1 VISTG
6 KDKSP
11 NLVFFYTLLVV
22 HNIFKPFSL
31 LAHCRSA
38 VIDLHILC
46 MQLVSTNNIN
56 STSSHFPMSSKS
68 DYLKKYEAGGG
79 NDQDKKKRK
88 KKPPSAHVSKIAVKD
103 DEYDANT
110 FVSSK
115 ASTETNS
122 IWDIGI
128 EEQPVVVETTE
139 DRQVSRGAWTSID
152 SRGVVSNTGSNRR
165 RYDSDEE
172 PPRARH
178 DSDEEPPRAR
188 AANSNTGSNRRRYD
202 SDEEPPRAR
211 HDSDE
216 EPPRAKKAPRLG
228 GAEDAQ
234 RRQQSSADVGGKSRP
249 AEIPIDKSADGKN
262 LGPSNKLVERR
273 KKTASGHDAGLQ
285 TGAGFGRTEKEIKD
299 RRDEEMKSGDPSL
312 QGADQDTVYRDRK
325 GKKLDM
331 LNEFMR
337 QQAVREGKEFKIE
350 KATTEWGKGTVQKLE
365 VEALRQELLDV
376 ASEPF
381 ARTIDNP
388 RMEAMRKEVI
398 RDGDPMALYFA
409 KKKEKEL
416 EDEKSRAGSH
426 EDGVESVLVPKKPS
440 YKGPIGA
447 PNRFRIMPGYRWD
460 GIDRGN
466 KYEHKILTKANDR
479 TALKEDEYRWSVS
492 DM

>member
-1 VISTG
+1 MLKVG
-6 KDKSP
+6 KNNVKI
-11 NLVFFYTLLVV
+11 Y
-22 HNIFKPFSL
+22 SL
-31 LAHCRSA
+31 
-38 VIDLHILC
+38 
-46 MQLVSTNNIN
+46 N
-56 STSSHFPMSSKS
+56 FPMSSKL

-88 KKPPSAHVSKIAVKD
+88 KKPSSAHVSKIAIKD
-103 DEYDANT
+103 DEYDANKY
-110 FVSSK
+110 VSSK
-115 ASTETNS
+115 TSAETNS

-139 DRQVSRGAWTSID
+139 DHHVSRGAWTSID
-152 SRGVVSNTGSNRR
+152 ASSVVSDTKRR

-172 PPRARH
+172 PPRAA
-178 DSDEEPPRAR
+178 S
-188 AANSNTGSNRRRYD
+188 SNAGSSRRRYD
-202 SDEEPPRAR
+202 SDEEPPRAASSNAGSSRRR

-216 EPPRAKKAPRLG
+216 EPPRAKKAVKVG
-228 GAEDAQ
+228 DAEDEDVQ
-234 RRQQSSADVGGKSRP
+234 RRQRSSADVGGKSRST
-249 AEIPIDKSADGKN
+249 EIPVEKSADGKN
-262 LGPSNKLVERR
+262 LGPSNKLIERR

-299 RRDEEMKSGDPSL
+299 RRDEEMRNGDPSL

-365 VEALRQELLDV
+365 VEALRQELVDV

-398 RDGDPMALYFA
+398 RDGDPMAMYFA

-416 EDEKSRAGSH
+416 EEEKSRIESNGN
-426 EDGVESVLVPKKPS
+426 GVESVLVPKKPS

-447 PNRFRIMPGYRWD
+447 PNRFRIIPGYRWD

-466 KYEHKILTKANDR
+466 KYEHKILTKSNDR

>member
-1 VISTG
+1 
-6 KDKSP
+6 
-11 NLVFFYTLLVV
+11 
-22 HNIFKPFSL
+22 
-31 LAHCRSA
+31 
-38 VIDLHILC
+38 
-46 MQLVSTNNIN
+46 
-56 STSSHFPMSSKS
+56 MSSKS

-79 NDQDKKKRK
+79 NDHDKKKRK
-88 KKPPSAHVSKIAVKD
+88 KKPSSAHSKIAIKD
-103 DEYDANT
+103 DEYDANKY
-110 FVSSK
+110 VSSK

-128 EEQPVVVETTE
+128 EEQPVILETTV
-139 DRQVSRGAWTSID
+139 DHQVSRGAWTSID
-152 SRGVVSNTGSNRR
+152 ASSVASNTGSNRR

-188 AANSNTGSNRRRYD
+188 AASSNTGSNRRRYD

-216 EPPRAKKAPRLG
+216 EPPRARAASSNTGSNRRRYDSDEEPPRARHDSDEEPPRARAASSNTGSNRRRYDSDEEHPRANKAPRVG
-228 GAEDAQ
+228 IAEDQDIQ
-234 RRQQSSADVGGKSRP
+234 RRQQSSADVGKSRP
-249 AEIPIDKSADGKN
+249 MEIPVDKSADGKT
-262 LGPSNKLVERR
+262 LGPSSKLIERR

-285 TGAGFGRTEKEIKD
+285 TGAGFGRTEKEIKN
-299 RRDEEMKSGDPSL
+299 RRDEEMKGGDPSL

-337 QQAVREGKEFKIE
+337 QQAVREGKEYKIE
-350 KATTEWGKGTVQKLE
+350 KATNEWGKGTVQKLE
-365 VEALRQELLDV
+365 VEALRQELIEV

-416 EDEKSRAGSH
+416 EDKKSRAGSLG
-426 EDGVESVLVPKKPS
+426 DGPESVLVPKKPS

-447 PNRFRIMPGYRWD
+447 PNRFRIIPGYRWD